1 MEPAL
6 RRIKITD
13 EEEPRLVVQFKCF
26 ADFIGLYKDDTNIN
40 LPKIYVDESYFKK
53 GGSSTCT
60 CED

>member
-6 RRIKITD
+6 SRIKITD

-40 LPKIYVDESYFKK
+40 LPKIYVDESYF
-53 GGSSTCT
+53 
-60 CED
+60 